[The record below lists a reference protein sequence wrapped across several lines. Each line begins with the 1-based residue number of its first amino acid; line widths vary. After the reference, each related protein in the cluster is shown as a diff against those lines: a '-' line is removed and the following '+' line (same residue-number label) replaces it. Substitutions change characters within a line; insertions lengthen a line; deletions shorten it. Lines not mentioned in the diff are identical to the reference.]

1 MNRKAVKLLTSLVF
15 LIAAAG
21 AAFLY
26 FKPIQLSA
34 DPGSKRWQTRVV
46 IPQNVETAGFEGIS
60 EVERM
65 VYEDAMSAKIALK
78 EGESIVAV
86 LTQDMDGDMVD
97 EQILA
102 HRNVL
107 EMDGPVS
114 LSYVEF
120 DTALGGYRRVWS
132 APTAVA
138 RPGTVSVYTQ
148 DLIGDRSVCIL
159 VSGMASGGEHTLT
172 VFRLGGPDQP
182 MTTEPVI
189 AKIAELRIDGAIQV
203 QEAERSRAY
212 QTGLSRGQSFAI
224 AAYGRDFS
232 SSNMLDQVERIYTY
246 NSERGVYEQTRM
258 TRIPGSQIEQRRV
271 RELLNGDKARFEQ
284 FITGLWYYVSPQGTA
299 DDRQYIYFD
308 PQGREIIFYG
318 ENIQQVFS
326 WQNSSATRHGLYISS
341 QNISVT
347 TLRRFLDI
355 ELESL
360 DSIRVKVFEDVRL
373 KIYVTAPWDGSYRK
387 AESTGAAAAPPKPSN
402 KVLPYIDASYE
413 GSIGRI
419 IFSGDGNYTLASGNG
434 AEQRGRYAFFA
445 LDNQELLE
453 LRPLNNGEGARETYR
468 VERSGAE
475 DSDAMTLERIRLGTR
490 GAQKLHEAAVSLA
503 RSR

>member
-1 MNRKAVKLLTSLVF
+1 MNRKTVKLLTPVVF
-15 LIAAAG
+15 VIAAAL

-26 FKPIQLSA
+26 FKPLQLSA
-34 DPGSKRWQTRVV
+34 NPGAKSWQARVV
-46 IPQNVETAGFEGIS
+46 IPRTVETAGFEGGGD
-60 EVERM
+60 VERM
-65 VYEDAMSAKIALK
+65 VYEDTMNAKIALQ

-86 LTQDMDGDMVD
+86 LTQDLDGDMVD

-102 HRNVL
+102 HRNLL
-107 EMDGPVS
+107 EMDSPVIV
-114 LSYVEF
+114 SYIDYD
-120 DTALGGYRRVWS
+120 DTLGGYRRIWS

-138 RPGTVSVYTQ
+138 RPGTASVYTQ

-159 VSGMASGGEHTLT
+159 ISGMDSGGEHTLT
-172 VFRLGGPDQP
+172 VFRMGASQQP
-182 MTTEPVI
+182 AETVFT
-189 AKIAELRIDGAIQV
+189 KIAELRIDGSIHV

-212 QTGLSRGQSFAI
+212 QTGLARGQSFAI

-232 SSNMLDQVERIYTY
+232 SSNILDQVERIYTY
-246 NSERGVYEQTRM
+246 NSGKGVYEQTRT

-271 RELLNGDKARFEQ
+271 RELLSGGRARFER
-284 FITGLWYYVSPQGTA
+284 FITGLWYYVSPQGTV
-299 DDRQYIYFD
+299 DNRQYIYFD

-318 ENIQQVFS
+318 ENIQQVFA

-373 KIYVTAPWDGSYRK
+373 KIYVTAPWDGSYRR
-387 AESTGAAAAPPKPSN
+387 AETTAAVALSKPPN
-402 KVLPYIDASYE
+402 TALPYLDASYE

-419 IFSGDGNYTLASGNG
+419 VFAPDGNYTLVSGG
-434 AEQRGRYAFFA
+434 IEKRGRYAFFT

-453 LRPLNNGEGARETYR
+453 LRPVNNGEGAHETYR
-468 VERSGAE
+468 VQRGGE
-475 DSDAMTLERIRLGTR
+475 DSDTMTLERIRLGTR
-490 GAQKLHEAAVSLA
+490 GAQELHEAAVSLE